1 MKAMKKENMISAIEF
16 CECHHIEISFI
27 DSIKKTGIIE
37 LATVEDTTYIRESQL
52 HDLEKIV
59 RLYNDLDI
67 NPEGIDVVI
76 NLLRRMEDMQIEI
89 TLLKNRL
96 RLYEEPEW

>member
-1 MKAMKKENMISAIEF
+1 MKAMENENMISAIEF

-27 DSIKKTGIIE
+27 DSLKETGLIE
-37 LATVEDTTYIRESQL
+37 LATVEETPYIMESQL

-67 NPEGIDVVI
+67 NLEGIDAVI
-76 NLLRRMEDMQIEI
+76 NLLKRMDDMQHEI
-89 TLLKNRL
+89 IFLKNRL
-96 RLYEEPEW
+96 RLYEEPER